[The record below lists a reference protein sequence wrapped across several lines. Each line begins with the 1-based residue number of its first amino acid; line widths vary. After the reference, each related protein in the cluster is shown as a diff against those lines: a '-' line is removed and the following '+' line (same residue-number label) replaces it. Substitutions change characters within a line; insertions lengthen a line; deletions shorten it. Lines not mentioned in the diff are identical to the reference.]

1 VQADNRRVRRPRR
14 NRRFWTA
21 AASVA
26 LCGLGLGTASVEA
39 AKPPKIG
46 GCRVFP
52 AFQGPATARSAAN
65 QTAWN
70 QDVSK
75 APLDRRSN
83 GYIDRITS
91 LGGNQVV
98 HADFGGNGAY
108 GIPYTTVG
116 RDQRRVRVNVTS
128 YPDQSDFGLAPI
140 PPGAPIEGG
149 SDRHVLVLQR
159 HRCDLFEMFAAHYI
173 GGAGHRWRAAST
185 ARFDLRS
192 TRLREDGWTS
202 ADAAGLPI
210 LPGLVRYGE
219 VARGHVHHAIRA
231 TFAETRRAYIHPAT
245 HYASSQ
251 CGVNLPPMGL
261 RLRLRRGYYRAN
273 LHRFPRGSQSRVIFK
288 ALYQYGIIN
297 ADNGGTGSN
306 WFITGARSKRWKD
319 GDLNRLKTVP
329 GTAFG
334 VVDSRARIRTPC

>member
-1 VQADNRRVRRPRR
+1 MI
-14 NRRFWTA
+14 
-21 AASVA
+21 VA
-26 LCGLGLGTASVEA
+26 LLGSDALALGAAPAQA

-52 AFQGPATARSAAN
+52 AFKGPLTARSAAN

-70 QDVSK
+70 QRVSQ
-75 APLDRRSN
+75 APIDRNSSD
-83 GYIDRITS
+83 YVARITS

-98 HADFGGNGAY
+98 HPDFGGNGRY
-108 GIPYTTVG
+108 GIPFTTVG
-116 RDQRRVRVNVTS
+116 RDQRRVRVNVTG
-128 YPDQSDFGLAPI
+128 YPAESDFGRAPI
-140 PPGAPIEGG
+140 PRRAPVENG

-159 HRCDLFEMFAAHYI
+159 HRCDLFEMFDARYV
-173 GGAGHRWRAAST
+173 GGPGHRWNAGST

-192 TRLREDGWTS
+192 RRLREDGWTS

-219 VARGHVHHAIRA
+219 VRAGRVRHAIRA

-251 CGVNLPPMGL
+251 CHPDLPPMGL
-261 RLRLRRGYYRAN
+261 RLRLRRAYFRRN
-273 LHRFPRGSQSRVIFK
+273 LHRFPRGSQSRVIFR
-288 ALYQYGIIN
+288 ALFHYGIIN
-297 ADNGGTGSN
+297 ADNGGSGSN

-319 GDLNRLKTVP
+319 ADLNRLKTVP
-329 GTAFG
+329 GTAFA